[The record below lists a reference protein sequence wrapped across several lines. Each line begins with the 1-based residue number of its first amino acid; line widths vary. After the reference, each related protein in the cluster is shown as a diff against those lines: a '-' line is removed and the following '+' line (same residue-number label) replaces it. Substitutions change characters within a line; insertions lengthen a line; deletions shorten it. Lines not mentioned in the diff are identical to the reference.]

1 MGAAAGPDPVDAV
14 EDGWLVRHRTRR
26 DDDLGGLV
34 ESDEGEGVFAAEVLH
49 GGRGG
54 AEGRGQGFAPPGTAA
69 VEYDRKGHGAVAV
82 TGRAGGGE
90 GKSEVNGLGAAREA
104 GRIIALNG
112 RFHGSPA

>member
-1 MGAAAGPDPVDAV
+1 MAHCASREGVATESSRMAAGRRAAQGIATQHPAARQMGAAAGPDPVDAV

-49 GGRGG
+49 DGCGG

-69 VEYDRKGHGAVAV
+69 VEHERKG
-82 TGRAGGGE
+82 
-90 GKSEVNGLGAAREA
+90 NGL
-104 GRIIALNG
+104 
-112 RFHGSPA
+112 

>member
-34 ESDEGEGVFAAEVLH
+34 EGDDGEGVLVAEVLH
-49 GGRGG
+49 DGCGG
-54 AEGRGQGFAPPGTAA
+54 AEGRGQGGAAPGTAA
-69 VEYDRKGHGAVAV
+69 VEHDRKGDGAVAV
-82 TGRAGGGE
+82 TGRAGGGD
-90 GKSEVNGLGAAREA
+90 GKRAVNGRGAGREA

-112 RFHGSPA
+112 RFHGRPI